1 MWRHARILVGDK
13 TVKLKVPSVNA
24 PVYRAPWDMNN
35 VSFTMETPENKK
47 ADTHPALLK
56 SHALELISINHYPQD
71 VIIYTD
77 GSLNPKTGRAGCGVY
92 IRLGFRTI
100 LKSFR
105 VGNHASSL
113 QTELLGIDI
122 ALTLTLQHFPN
133 HNVLLLS
140 DSLGAL
146 QTIQN
151 THIHDNLEI
160 VNSIRDSMTQLSRI
174 HFIWIPSHVGITG
187 NEKADK
193 LAKAA
198 LKRKKQHTKLPA
210 VSKSKQAI
218 YFQQHVS
225 DLMTEY
231 FINQQDSHDT
241 LKDFA
246 TRANNEIPMS
256 IPTAALES
264 RAYIYFL
271 LGYKLPIEL
280 PFYSESRKCA
290 DCTAPYSLHHHFF
303 ECPAHAEAISNVNT
317 PGDTP
322 QEKYAN
328 MTVACLKN
336 NKILLDFCKKHPL
349 PITRKRPI
357 NNNPPT

>member
-1 MWRHARILVGDK
+1 MRKISSRTNGASYKVLITYYKAAIRSIIEYCYPAIILMSKTRCLEVDKYQHRALRTATRSYSWVSGVSLERITNTEPLHGRKHKALLKLADKTLRDPTHPNHDTFICLLNNQTTSVNPTCWNNVILQMWRNARILVGDK

-56 SHALELISINHYPQD
+56 SHALELISINHCPQD

-77 GSLNPKTGRAGCGVY
+77 GSLNPRTGRAGCGVY

-174 HFIWIPSHVGITG
+174 HFIWIPSHVGIKG
-187 NEKADK
+187 NEKAD
-193 LAKAA
+193 
-198 LKRKKQHTKLPA
+198 
-210 VSKSKQAI
+210 
-218 YFQQHVS
+218 
-225 DLMTEY
+225 
-231 FINQQDSHDT
+231 N
-241 LKDFA
+241 
-246 TRANNEIPMS
+246 
-256 IPTAALES
+256 
-264 RAYIYFL
+264 
-271 LGYKLPIEL
+271 
-280 PFYSESRKCA
+280 
-290 DCTAPYSLHHHFF
+290 
-303 ECPAHAEAISNVNT
+303 
-317 PGDTP
+317 
-322 QEKYAN
+322 
-328 MTVACLKN
+328 
-336 NKILLDFCKKHPL
+336 
-349 PITRKRPI
+349 
-357 NNNPPT
+357 